1 MRKIKRFG
9 LFFLVI
15 VLSMSMFLF
24 LGCQPAADT
33 GTESVDLGFIFDIT
47 GAGSVLGNMQRDAV
61 TLAVNQINE
70 QGGINIDG
78 ERFLINPVFRD
89 SESAPDVGARRVREL
104 ARDGVEII
112 MGGSMAH
119 VSLAMS
125 EIAGDEGVFYMSAC
139 AVPSPYFHSDTK
151 SPYSLGILGN
161 AVSVG
166 RSGLTYIMETHNPD
180 KLVFFLP
187 DYAWGH
193 MHEEGARQVLEDSY
207 PNVNFEVVY
216 SPVGTADLTPYLID
230 VRDRNAD
237 VVVMGHWGTD
247 AITALQQA
255 DEMGLRDTTEV
266 AFIWVISVFA
276 TAVEPSAVEGME
288 MLTWWHH
295 DMEGFWDEDVVRKSN
310 ELVEEWVAA
319 IGEPPDAYAMGAWV
333 GVQEMARG
341 IEISG
346 SLNPEQVYNALMD
359 NPDFDTPKGGA
370 SWRIDGTPKFEYW
383 AFVLEGL
390 GPDEREDMQ
399 WDFGRVVGGYEGD
412 EFLVPLELL
421 GY

>member
-1 MRKIKRFG
+1 MKKIKIVG
-9 LFFLVI
+9 LFIFVIALSLGLVL
-15 VLSMSMFLF
+15 V
-24 LGCQPAADT
+24 GCQTAPDAEA
-33 GTESVDLGFIFDIT
+33 ESMDMGFIFDIT

-61 TLAVNQINE
+61 TLAVDQINAE
-70 QGGINIDG
+70 GGVDING
-78 ERFLINPVFRD
+78 TKTLINPVFRD

-139 AVPSPYFHSDTK
+139 AVPSPYFHKDTK
-151 SPYSLGILGN
+151 SPYSLCILGN

-166 RSGLTYIMETHNPD
+166 RSGLTYIMEEHNPQD
-180 KLVFFLP
+180 LVFFLP

-193 MHEEGARQVLEDSY
+193 MHEEGARQVLEASY
-207 PNVNFEVVY
+207 PDVNFEVVY
-216 SPVGTADLTPYLID
+216 SPVGTADLTPYVID
-230 VRDRNAD
+230 VRDRNPD

-255 DEMGLRDTTEV
+255 DEMNLQDTTEV

-295 DMEGFWDEDVVRKSN
+295 DMSGFHDTDVVNKSN
-310 ELVEEWVAA
+310 ALVEEWVAE
-319 IGEPPDAYAMGAWV
+319 IGEPPDAYAMGAWL
-333 GVQEMARG
+333 GVKEMARG
-341 IEISG
+341 VELSG
-346 SLNPEQVYNALMD
+346 SQEPEQVYNALMD
-359 NPDFDTPKGGA
+359 NPDFDTPKGPA
-370 SWRIDGTPKFEYW
+370 SWRHDGVPQFKYW

-399 WDFGRVVGGYEGD
+399 WDFGRVVDGYEGD
-412 EFLVPLELL
+412 EFLVPLDLL